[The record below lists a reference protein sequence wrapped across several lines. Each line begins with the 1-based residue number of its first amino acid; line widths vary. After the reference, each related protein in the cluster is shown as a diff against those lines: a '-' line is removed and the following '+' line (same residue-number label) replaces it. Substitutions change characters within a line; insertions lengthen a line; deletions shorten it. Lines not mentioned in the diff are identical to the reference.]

1 MYCRMG
7 RGKGMLSSLQERVNA
22 FFYKCEYLKE
32 CDKITLSRSL
42 GSTAD
47 FVLRYLQPQGF
58 DEVLEFLA

>member
-1 MYCRMG
+1 
-7 RGKGMLSSLQERVNA
+7 MLSSLQERVNA